1 MIVSRN
7 WLKQYTALDMP
18 LEQLE
23 HRLMMAGLNHEGTE
37 TIGDDFAIDLEV
49 TSNRPDCLG
58 HLGVAREIAV
68 LWDQEL
74 TFPAASPSESNT
86 PVTELTKV
94 TLEANAIC
102 PRYTARVIRGVKI
115 GPSPAW
121 LVDRL
126 ATLGIGPV
134 NNVVDITNYVL
145 FECGQPLHAFDLARL
160 GGSQIIVREAR
171 EGEKFEAIN
180 HKTYE
185 LTAGMCVIAD
195 ADRPVALGGVMGGAD
210 TEVSGD
216 TTDLLI
222 ESAAFDSMS
231 IRTTA
236 RRLNL
241 HSPSSYR
248 FERALDPEGI
258 DWASRR
264 CCQLILELAGGEL
277 ATGVID
283 TGAVADV
290 RESVALRFPQVERI
304 LGIPVAAEEVRSI
317 LTSLGNVEQSAG
329 DEQVEVL
336 PPTWRSDLTR
346 EIDLIEEVARIHG
359 YDKIPEDVRVPMA
372 RSART
377 DHDRGLEKVRQV
389 LTALG
394 YDEAM
399 TISAVSEDWSA
410 AYSPWSD
417 APPLRCSTPV
427 LRGANFL
434 RRSLVPSLL
443 GARRINET
451 LANEVIELFEI
462 AKIYLPQ
469 VEGLPEEHL
478 MLGLTSGEDFLT
490 VKGAIESL
498 LLRLHCKVAIEV
510 RDTSHTMLT
519 PGCCCELRL
528 GDETL
533 GYVGQVSAAG
543 LKRFELRRPTTVA
556 EVKLSTLLSAAVLV
570 PQYAPQSPYPAVDR
584 DINLEVDQSV
594 RWADI
599 EAVVTA
605 HGGDHLERLDYRDTY
620 RDDQL
625 IAAGKKSVLLSA
637 VFRWAD
643 GTLTNQ
649 QVDQVRDAMVAACRD
664 ELGAELRG

>member
-37 TIGDDFAIDLEV
+37 TIGHDFAIDLEV

-68 LWDQEL
+68 LWGQEL

-94 TLEANAIC
+94 TLEAKAIC

-160 GGSQIIVREAR
+160 KGSQIVVREAR

-210 TEVSGD
+210 TEVSSK

-248 FERALDPEGI
+248 FERALDPEGV

-264 CCQLILELAGGEL
+264 CCELILELAGGEL
-277 ATGVID
+277 AAGVID

-317 LTSLGNVEQSAG
+317 LTSLGNVEQSAD

-359 YDKIPEDVRVPMA
+359 YDKIPEDVSVPMA

-427 LRGANFL
+427 LRGANYL

-462 AKIYLPQ
+462 AKVYLPQ

-498 LLRLHCKVAIEV
+498 LLRLHCKVVIEV
-510 RDTSHTMLT
+510 HDISETMLT

-528 GDETL
+528 GGETL
-533 GYVGQVSAAG
+533 GYVGQVSDAG

-605 HGGDHLERLDYRDTY
+605 HGGNHLERLDYRDTY

-625 IAAGKKSVLLSA
+625 VAAGKKSVLLSA